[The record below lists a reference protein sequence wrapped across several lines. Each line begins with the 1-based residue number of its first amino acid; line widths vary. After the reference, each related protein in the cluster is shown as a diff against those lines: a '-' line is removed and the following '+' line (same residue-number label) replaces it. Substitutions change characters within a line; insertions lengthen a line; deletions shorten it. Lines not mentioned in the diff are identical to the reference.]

1 MISLLRIL
9 LISITFGNMSAM
21 MYSLA
26 GGMLSFG
33 AMALLAGRKGFSVVA
48 NEIRQLAT
56 KSSEASKSTADLIK
70 KSLDK
75 VTQGDKIADLT
86 ANSLLRVAN
95 EVESISESI
104 HYITDASVKQEL
116 SVRQIMQEINQISD
130 IVQSSSATAEEIA
143 ATSEELSYQAQLLSR
158 LASSFKLEKKE
169 K

>member
-1 MISLLRIL
+1 M
-9 LISITFGNMSAM
+9 
-21 MYSLA
+21 
-26 GGMLSFG
+26 
-33 AMALLAGRKGFSVVA
+33 
-48 NEIRQLAT
+48 
-56 KSSEASKSTADLIK
+56 IK

-143 ATSEELSYQAQLLSR
+143 ATSEEPILSGAVIKQAGQQ
-158 LASSFKLEKKE
+158 F
-169 K
+169 